1 MKKRII
7 SILVGAAM
15 AVSIASAINAYT
27 PEQNNTADALN
38 SLGLFLGDE
47 NGDYMLDNSLTRAQG
62 MTIVVRMLGAEAEAK
77 ENAATYETP
86 FTDVPEWAA
95 PYVGYAYVNGHTP
108 GTGATTFTP
117 DKELTDY
124 EYLTWVLRALGYK
137 DGEDAQFMWNNP
149 YELAVEAG
157 LIADTEAN
165 AEFVRANAVDIFWN
179 ALEAEIV
186 VADEADDTTAAEEDT
201 TVADDTT
208 AAEEETT
215 VADDTTAAEEETTVA
230 DDTTAAEEETT
241 VADDTTAA
249 EEDDVYTLA
258 DKLIEEGVF
267 TAEQYE
273 AAKLIQKEGKPADD
287 TTAAEAETTV
297 ADDTTAAEEETTV
310 ADDTTAAEEETTVAD
325 DTTAAEEE
333 TTVAEDTTVA
343 EEETTEAEEETTEAE
358 VEDTLEHVGGENQL
372 PLG

>member
-15 AVSIASAINAYT
+15 AISVASAINAYT
-27 PEQNNTADALN
+27 PEQNNTAEALN

-95 PYVGYAYVNGHTP
+95 PYVDYAYLNGLTP
-108 GTGATTFTP
+108 GTNETSTTFTP
-117 DKELTDY
+117 DKEVTDH

-157 LIADTEAN
+157 LIAEAAKN
-165 AEFVRANAVDIFWN
+165 EAFVRANAVDIFWN

-186 VADEADDTTAAEEDT
+186 TAEEADDTTAAEEETTVAEEETTVAEEETTVAEEETTVAEEETTAAEEETTAAEEETTAAEEETTAAEEETTVAEEETTAAEEETTAAEKTVVTLADKLIAEGVFTAEQYEQAKLIQKEGKPAETTETEADT

-215 VADDTTAAEEETTVA
+215 VADETTAAEEETT
-230 DDTTAAEEETT
+230 AAEEETT
-241 VADDTTAA
+241 AA
-249 EEDDVYTLA
+249 EED
-258 DKLIEEGVF
+258 
-267 TAEQYE
+267 
-273 AAKLIQKEGKPADD
+273 
-287 TTAAEAETTV
+287 
-297 ADDTTAAEEETTV
+297 
-310 ADDTTAAEEETTVAD
+310 
-325 DTTAAEEE
+325 
-333 TTVAEDTTVA
+333 
-343 EEETTEAEEETTEAE
+343 TTEEI
-358 VEDTLEHVGGENQL
+358 VGGENQL

>member
-230 DDTTAAEEETT
+230 DDTTAAEE
-241 VADDTTAA
+241 
-249 EEDDVYTLA
+249 DDVYTLA

-310 ADDTTAAEEETTVAD
+310 ADDTTAAEEETTVD
-325 DTTAAEEE
+325 
-333 TTVAEDTTVA
+333 EDTTVA